1 MKPRSTKRAK
11 FKLRK
16 SQIRRIGNLEVLKE
30 PNSNFVQLLL
40 AVTGLAL
47 SHQAEW
53 ETANW
58 MVSSGWMRNSQSG
71 WSCLS
76 GWMRNSWLRRNSC
89 SLCSQSGW
97 SCLIR
102 LNEKQPIRM
111 KLPHQAGWETADL
124 GEIAVLCALN
134 QDEAVS
140 SGWMRNSQSGWSC
153 LIRLDEKET
162 ADLGEIG
169 VLCTLNQDEAVSS
182 GWMRNSQ

>member
-1 MKPRSTKRAK
+1 LFSSSWPLQDWRC
-11 FKLRK
+11 L
-16 SQIRRIGNLEVLKE
+16 IRLNEKQPIGW
-30 PNSNFVQLLL
+30 
-40 AVTGLAL
+40 

-53 ETANW
+53 ETANQDEATYQAGW
-58 MVSSGWMRNSQSG
+58 ETADLGETAVLCALNQDEAVSSGWMRNSQSG
-71 WSCLS
+71 WSCLV
-76 GWMRNSWLRRNSC
+76 RLDEKQLRMKLS
-89 SLCSQSGW
+89 

-102 LNEKQPIRM
+102 LNVKQPIRM